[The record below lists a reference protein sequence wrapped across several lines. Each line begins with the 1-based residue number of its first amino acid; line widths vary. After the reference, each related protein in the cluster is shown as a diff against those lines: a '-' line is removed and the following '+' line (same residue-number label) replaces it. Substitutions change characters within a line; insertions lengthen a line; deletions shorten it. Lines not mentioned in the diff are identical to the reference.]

1 MKRFVTFGEIMLRLK
16 SEGYNR
22 FLQYNSKFEA
32 CFGGS
37 EANVA
42 VSLANFGCSTSFV
55 SVVPDNLISDAL
67 ERELVSFG
75 IDTSFFK
82 RASGRLGIYFLE
94 AGSGFR
100 SSNVI
105 YDRDFSAF
113 SLADFSLFDWDLI
126 FKDAFLFHFSGITP
140 ALSESSATLVLRA
153 IEEAKK
159 RDVLISCDLNYRN
172 KLWNY
177 GKSAS
182 EVMPKIVENVDFLF
196 ANEEDCQQCLGFDL
210 NFGSNL
216 DLEMYKDLSF
226 NILESFKNLKFVA
239 ITLRESFSADCNN
252 WSACVNNRND
262 FFVSSKYE
270 IKSIVDRLG
279 VGDSFV
285 GAFLY
290 SFFEFDDIKRAL
302 EFATAAS
309 CLKHSIVGDFNRVS
323 VNEVNNF
330 LDSKRVGRIS
340 R

>member
-1 MKRFVTFGEIMLRLK
+1 MKRVVTFGEIMLRLK
-16 SEGYNR
+16 SEDSTR
-22 FLQYNSKFEA
+22 FLQSSKFEA

-42 VSLANFGCSTSFV
+42 VSLANFGCDVSFV
-55 SVVPDNLISDAL
+55 SAVPNNVISDAL
-67 ERELVSFG
+67 ERELNSFG
-75 IDTSFFK
+75 VDNSFLM
-82 RASGRLGIYFLE
+82 RSEGRLGLYFLE

-105 YDRDFSAF
+105 YDREYSSFSIARSDIF
-113 SLADFSLFDWDLI
+113 NWDEI

-140 ALSESSATLVLRA
+140 ALSENSLTLVIEA
-153 IEEAKK
+153 IKEAKK
-159 RDVLISCDLNYRN
+159 RNLLVSCDLNYRK

-177 GKSAS
+177 GKTAI
-182 EVMPKIVENVDFLF
+182 EVMPLLIKDVDFLF
-196 ANEEDCQQCLGFDL
+196 ANEEDIQKCLGFDL
-210 NFGSNL
+210 NISLGV
-216 DLEMYKDLSF
+216 DLEKYKDLS
-226 NILESFKNLKFVA
+226 NLVLDKFKNIKMLA
-239 ITLRESFSADCNN
+239 ITLRESISANFNN
-252 WSACVNNRND
+252 WSACVNNREY

-270 IKSIVDRLG
+270 ITHITDRLG

-290 SFFEFDDIKRAL
+290 AFFEYDDIKKAL

-323 VNEVNNF
+323 SLEVLEF
-330 LDSKRVGRIS
+330 LDNKSGRIS